1 MEELKTPEG
10 TERAPD
16 GDPAPGS
23 PASLLDMIESK
34 GDTTDQVPARPKK
47 QPALAVSRPP
57 TWGWLVSLLGWAVAL
72 AAVATAV
79 FLWANPPAEPVQAE
93 APPTP
98 RPTRTPDSA
107 TQAPPEVALPPL
119 VQGSAAGFVP
129 RLANLHT
136 IIPNRPRSDTISYTV
151 DFGDAIF
158 SIASTFNISPETVLW
173 ANYDLLNDNPD
184 FLEVGMELN
193 IPPVNGVYY
202 QWQEGDTIEA
212 VAEAFEAEVNDILNF
227 TANQLDLVN
236 PAIEP
241 GTWVMVPGGH
251 REFRQWLIPV
261 FDRGNAGVLSLALGP
276 GACPGS
282 YTGPVGSG
290 AFIWPTGNHTLS
302 GNDFWDGHLAIDIGV
317 VSGDPVGAADAGVV
331 VFSGWAN
338 GGYGNTVIVDHG
350 NGYQTLYAHLN
361 SVTRPCGAGV
371 GPGTTI
377 GLGGSTGN
385 STGSHLHFEVRYLG
399 GFINP
404 WFVLPP
410 P

>member
-1 MEELKTPEG
+1 VEELKTPKG
-10 TERAPD
+10 SDRAPE
-16 GDPAPGS
+16 GDPVPDS
-23 PASLLDMIESK
+23 PASLLDLLESEGELEGK
-34 GDTTDQVPARPKK
+34 PATRPEK
-47 QPALAVSRPP
+47 PAPLAISRPQS
-57 TWGWLVSLLGWAVAL
+57 WGWLVSLIAWAVAL
-72 AAVATAV
+72 AAVAYAV
-79 FLWANPPAEPVQAE
+79 FLWANPPAPAVQSF

-98 RPTRTPDSA
+98 RPTRTPAPTS
-107 TQAPPEVALPPL
+107 QAPVDVSLPPL
-119 VQGSAAGFVP
+119 IQASGVGAVSRFT
-129 RLANLHT
+129 NIHT
-136 IIPNRPRSDTISYTV
+136 NIPNRPRSETIQYTV

-158 SIASTFNISPETVLW
+158 SIASAFNISPETVLW

-202 QWQEGDTIEA
+202 QWQEGDTIDI
-212 VAEAFEAEVNDILNF
+212 VAETFDADVNDILNF
-227 TANQLDLVN
+227 TANLLDLVE
-236 PAIEP
+236 PVIEP
-241 GTWVMVPGGH
+241 GQYVMIPDGH

-276 GACPGS
+276 GACSGS

-290 AFIWPTGNHTLS
+290 AFIWPSGNHSLS
-302 GNDFWDGHLAIDIGV
+302 GNDFWDGHLAIDIGLV
-317 VSGDPVGAADAGVV
+317 AGDSVGAADAGVV

-371 GPGTTI
+371 GAGTTI